1 MWGRRA
7 GKWFVVPQGTSPY
20 LPSMM
25 RRQERRE
32 PPCPIQHVVRVRTL
46 INVRLRRNATVI
58 KVDHIAKQRRTAA
71 RRHEEATDVF
81 RERYRVR
88 GGIEGTNSGL
98 KPRTGLGRVR
108 VRGGPR
114 VFHPIHLKITGWN
127 ILRASVC
134 AKMREI
140 VHQRAQATVFWTYSW
155 AGSIQQ
161 NTGGPSRRG
170 SPNLETLNPNQIQNQ
185 NGRMTKTRYTDPV

>member
-1 MWGRRA
+1 MTRTTMPDSACGA
-7 GKWFVVPQGTSPY
+7 CEDFNQ
-20 LPSMM
+20 
-25 RRQERRE
+25 
-32 PPCPIQHVVRVRTL
+32 CPVEKK
-46 INVRLRRNATVI
+46 RNGYQ
-58 KVDHIAKQRRTAA
+58 VDHTVKQRRTAA
-71 RRHEEATDVF
+71 RRHEETTDVF

-155 AGSIQQ
+155 AGTIQQ

-170 SPNLETLNPNQIQNQ
+170 SPNLETLNPKQIQNQ
-185 NGRMTKTRYTDPV
+185 NGRMTKTRYTDPVWECISFAV